1 MPGNKHELAWC
12 HKILGP
18 CSFRADGD
26 FPPFPSPISPS
37 QVPREWRQR
46 ADMLR
51 SLDVQHDTPH
61 AWRQAPDERYAWN
74 HHGSE
79 VAHLK
84 QRLVRR

>member
-1 MPGNKHELAWC
+1 MSLHGATRYMGLAVSGQ
-12 HKILGP
+12 LET
-18 CSFRADGD
+18 
-26 FPPFPSPISPS
+26 PPPPLSHFPS
-37 QVPREWRQR
+37 QVPREWCQR